1 MAVPPPS
8 RVALPIRGR
17 KYWRAFRPLL
27 ERLHTVGTASDRAGN
42 RQFFCDEY
50 LGLLLLY
57 FFNPTLTSLRAL
69 RQATELP
76 AVNRRFG
83 IPRVSLGT
91 LSAAARDFAAAAVR
105 AVVRELAGRALPL
118 TTGREAEALRGLT
131 AVDGSLLPALPKMA
145 WALWQDDAHRGA
157 KLHLH
162 FDVLKGVPADAE
174 VTPAASSEPESLRA
188 MLQPGRLYV
197 LDRGY
202 AGFALFADILAAG
215 SSFVARVKDNTAFTV
230 AEDRSLTAEARSA
243 GVVRDVVV
251 ARLGTGHHKDHLR
264 RPVRLVIVRRRTADG
279 RDEDL
284 WLATDRLE
292 LDAELVALAYRY
304 RWTIEL
310 FFRWL
315 KCVLGCRH
323 LLASNANGVALQVY
337 VALIVSLLITL
348 ATGRKPT
355 KRTLEM
361 LQLYLQGWATL
372 DDVQRHLERL
382 ARADAQKKPN

>member
-1 MAVPPPS
+1 MPRPAESAPVH
-8 RVALPIRGR
+8 GR
-17 KYWRAFRPLL
+17 KYWLAFRPLL
-27 ERLHTVGTASDRAGN
+27 GRLRAVGTASDRAGN
-42 RQFFCDEY
+42 RQFFCDDY

-69 RQATELP
+69 QQATELP
-76 AVNRRFG
+76 EVNRRFG

-91 LSAAARDFAAAAVR
+91 LSAAARDFDAAAVR
-105 AVVRELAGRALPL
+105 AVVRELAGRALPRC
-118 TTGREAEALRGLT
+118 TGREAEVLRGLT

-145 WALWQDDAHRGA
+145 WALWQDDAHRAA

-162 FDVLKGVPADAE
+162 FDVLKGVPTDAD

-202 AGFALFADILAAG
+202 AGFALFADILRAG
-215 SSFVARVKDNTAFTV
+215 SSFVARVKDNTAFAA
-230 AEDRSLTAEARSA
+230 AEERLVSDEARAA

-251 ARLGTGHHKDHLR
+251 ARLGTDRHKDHLK
-264 RPVRLVIVRRRTADG
+264 RPVRLVVVRRHTAG
-279 RDEDL
+279 GPDEEL

-292 LDAELVALAYRY
+292 LAADLVALAYRY

-348 ATGRKPT
+348 ATGRNPT

-361 LQLYLQGWATL
+361 LQLYLQGWADL
-372 DDVQRHLERL
+372 DDGLRHLERL
-382 ARADAQKKPN
+382 ARADARKRPT

>member
-1 MAVPPPS
+1 MPAPRPSQLSVP
-8 RVALPIRGR
+8 VHGR
-17 KYWRAFRPLL
+17 KYWLGLRPLL
-27 ERLHTVGTASDRAGN
+27 DRLHEVGTASDRAGN
-42 RQFFCDEY
+42 REFFCDEY

-69 RQATELP
+69 QQASELP
-76 AVNRRFG
+76 QVNRRFG

-91 LSAAARDFAAAAVR
+91 LSAAARDFDATAVR
-105 AVVRELAGRALPL
+105 AVVAELADRALPL

-131 AVDGSLLPALPKMA
+131 AVDGSILPALPKMV
-145 WALWQDDAHRGA
+145 WALWQDDAHRAA

-202 AGFALFADILAAG
+202 ASFALFADILAAG

-230 AEDRSLTAEARSA
+230 AEDRPVTEAARSA

-251 ARLGTGHHKDHLR
+251 ARLGTDHHKDHLK
-264 RPVRLVIVRRRTADG
+264 RPVRLVIVRRRKSDRG
-279 RDEDL
+279 DEIL

-348 ATGRKPT
+348 WTGRKPT

-361 LQLYLQGWATL
+361 VQLHLQGWASL
-372 DDVQRHLERL
+372 EDVLRHLERL
-382 ARADAQKKPN
+382 ARVGAQKKPN

>member
-1 MAVPPPS
+1 MPAPPPS
-8 RVALPIRGR
+8 GWSVPVRGR

-27 ERLHTVGTASDRAGN
+27 DRLHAVGTASDRAGN
-42 RQFFCDEY
+42 REFFCDDY
-50 LGLLLLY
+50 LGLLLFY
-57 FFNPTLTSLRAL
+57 FFNPTLSSLRAL
-69 RQATELP
+69 QQASELP
-76 AVNRRFG
+76 HVNRRFG
-83 IPRVSLGT
+83 LPRVSLGT
-91 LSAAARDFAAAAVR
+91 LSAAARDFDATAVR
-105 AVVRELAGRALPL
+105 AVVGELAGQALPL
-118 TTGREAEALRGLT
+118 VAGREAEALRGLT
-131 AVDGSLLPALPKMA
+131 AVDGRLLPALPRMA
-145 WALWQDDAHRGA
+145 WALWQDDAHRAA

-162 FDVLKGVPADAE
+162 FDVLQGVPADAD
-174 VTPAASSEPESLRA
+174 VTPAAGSEPESLRA

-230 AEDRSLTAEARSA
+230 AEDRPLTDEARAA

-251 ARLGTGHHKDHLR
+251 ARLGTDRHKDYLK

-279 RDEDL
+279 RDEEL
-284 WLATDRLE
+284 WLATDRLG
-292 LDAELVALAYRY
+292 LAAELVALAYRY

-323 LLASNANGVALQVY
+323 LLATNANGVALQVY

-348 ATGRKPT
+348 WTGRKPT

-361 LQLYLQGWATL
+361 LQLYLQGWADL
-372 DDVQRHLERL
+372 EDVLRHLERL
-382 ARADAQKKPN
+382 ARAGVAKKPN